1 MTLSY
6 FLAPLIVPRLHPT
19 LSPTGFKG
27 RSPSHPAHQRQAVHI
42 DATQTVQVRESN
54 APCKRTH
61 RGRVPQNRPNVTSTM
76 LHLKQAATNL
86 LSVFMVLS
94 EGGQRQEDMDTT
106 TQTSFIHFIHL
117 FKLNKFLSAWHE
129 GPFIL
134 KCLDKKQCS
143 STFKCR
149 QIIWKSPQKKA
160 QCSESLYRSS
170 LKVIKV
176 FDGAVQISKRPLSYV
191 NEEELW
197 STFQLSTNTDFVVSL
212 RVQRGH

>member
-1 MTLSY
+1 MD
-6 FLAPLIVPRLHPT
+6 RWQ
-19 LSPTGFKG
+19 K
-27 RSPSHPAHQRQAVHI
+27 
-42 DATQTVQVRESN
+42 
-54 APCKRTH
+54 
-61 RGRVPQNRPNVTSTM
+61 
-76 LHLKQAATNL
+76 
-86 LSVFMVLS
+86 
-94 EGGQRQEDMDTT
+94 RQEDMDTT
-106 TQTSFIHFIHL
+106 TQTSFIHSFIHL

-212 RVQRGH
+212 RVQRGHWSPQLTVNTDLLQYWQLTQCFRRQKVKRRKSSSVYTEVMFFKLKHRVRFFI